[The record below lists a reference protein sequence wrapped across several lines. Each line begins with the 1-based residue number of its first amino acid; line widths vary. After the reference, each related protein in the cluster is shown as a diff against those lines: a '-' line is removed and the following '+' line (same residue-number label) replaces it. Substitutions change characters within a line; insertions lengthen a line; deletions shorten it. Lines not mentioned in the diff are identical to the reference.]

1 MPTARITKRS
11 VDVLTPGSADV
22 FLWDEV
28 LKGFGLRLTPK
39 GARSYVVQYRMGG
52 REAPS
57 RRYTIGSHGSP
68 WTPETARREAERIL
82 IMVRQGTDPV
92 DAKNQRRR
100 EAVDLAFD
108 SYVESF
114 SRLYLKK
121 RWKDW
126 KLGEGVL
133 RREVVPQLRNKPLPR
148 IARSDLAPIWDRLD
162 DRPAVGR
169 LTHATLRKLFRWAV
183 ARGDL
188 DRSPMEGLAAP
199 AGVPARDRVLTDEE
213 LAILWKATNR
223 IGRPFGPLFRLLILT
238 GQRREE
244 VAGMDWSEL
253 DRGTACWL
261 IPAYRTKNR
270 KAQLVPLSSEATRV
284 IDEIAGT
291 AKWPRS
297 GYVFSTTGKTPVSG
311 FSKAKRR
318 LDELMSEALEDQFST
333 WRAHDI
339 RRTLATGLQR
349 LGVRFEV
356 TEAVLNHV
364 SGSRSGV
371 AGVYQRYD
379 WAAEKRAALDG
390 WARHLQTI
398 QVRVAAG
405 DNPEPTQTPAHAA

>member
-11 VDVLTPGSADV
+11 VDVLTPGRSDV
-22 FLWDEV
+22 FLWDDV
-28 LKGFGLRLTPK
+28 LRGFGLRLTPK
-39 GARSYVVQYRMGG
+39 GFRSYVVQYRMGG
-52 REAPS
+52 REAPT
-57 RRYTIGSHGSP
+57 RRYTIGTHGSP

-92 DAKNQRRR
+92 DAKNERRR
-100 EAVDLAFD
+100 QAVDLAFD

-114 SRLYLKK
+114 TRLYLQK

-133 RREVVPQLRNKPLPR
+133 RREVIPVFRSKPLPR
-148 IARSDLAPIWDRLD
+148 ITRSDIAPIWDGLD
-162 DRPAVGR
+162 DRPAVAR

-183 ARGDL
+183 TRGDIE
-188 DRSPMEGLAAP
+188 RSPMEGLPAP
-199 AGVPARDRVLTDEE
+199 AAVPSRDRVLSDEE
-213 LAILWKATNR
+213 LGLLWRGTEV
-223 IGRPFGPLFRLLILT
+223 IGSPFGPLFQLLILT

-244 VAGMDWSEL
+244 VAKMDWSEL
-253 DRGTACWL
+253 DQSGAEWT

-270 KAQLVPLSSEATRV
+270 KVQLVPLSAQAVHVLNGLAAHE
-284 IDEIAGT
+284 D
-291 AKWPRS
+291 WPRA
-297 GYVFSTTGKTPVSG
+297 GYVFSTTGKTAVSG

-318 LDELMSEALEDQFST
+318 LDELMVAELGERFVS

-356 TEAVLNHV
+356 TEAILNHV
-364 SGSRSGV
+364 SGSRAGV

-379 WAAEKRAALDG
+379 WSAEKRQAMDAWAAFLSIGVTKSASSVDDRIS
-390 WARHLQTI
+390 AKRPS
-398 QVRVAAG
+398 R
-405 DNPEPTQTPAHAA
+405 

>member
-11 VDVLTPGSADV
+11 VDVLTSAHKDI

-28 LKGFGLRLTPK
+28 LRGFGLRLTPK

-52 REAPS
+52 REATT
-57 RRYTIGSHGSP
+57 RRYTIGTHGSP

-82 IMVRQGTDPV
+82 IMVRQGTDPI
-92 DAKNQRRR
+92 DAKNERRR
-100 EAVDLAFD
+100 QSVDLAFD

-114 SRLYLKK
+114 TRLYLQK

-133 RREVVPQLRNKPLPR
+133 RREAVPVLRNKPLPR
-148 IARSDLAPIWDRLD
+148 ISRSDLAPIWDQLD
-162 DRPAVGR
+162 DRPAVAR
-169 LTHATLRKLFRWAV
+169 LAYATLRKLFRWALS
-183 ARGDL
+183 RGDIE
-188 DRSPMEGLAAP
+188 RSPMEGIAAP
-199 AGVPARDRVLTDEE
+199 VGAPARDRVLTDEE
-213 LAILWKATNR
+213 LVLLWEATET
-223 IGRPFGPLFRLLILT
+223 IGLPFGPLFRLLILT

-244 VAGMDWSEL
+244 VGGMDWSEL
-253 DRGTACWL
+253 DRSAASWL

-270 KAQLVPLSSEATRV
+270 KAQLVPLSEQAV
-284 IDEIAGT
+284 HVLNGLAGGNQ
-291 AKWPRS
+291 WPPS

-318 LDELMSEALEDQFST
+318 LDSFMGERLGSRSLP

-356 TEAVLNHV
+356 TEAVLNHI
-364 SGSRSGV
+364 SGARSGV

-379 WAAEKRAALDG
+379 WAAEKQQALEAWAEYLSRLRAESQSLILYSAPLHG
-390 WARHLQTI
+390 
-398 QVRVAAG
+398 G
-405 DNPEPTQTPAHAA
+405 FE